1 MGAAMGFKL
10 ERPDAVPIA
19 AVGDGTYMFGNPT
32 PTHFT
37 SRAQDLP
44 FVTVVFNNR
53 RWAAVHRATLSMY
66 GDGAAAR
73 AELPVFATLEPAP
86 DYEKLVEAS
95 GGLGLRV
102 ERPEQFAPAL
112 ERALQAVRRDKR
124 QAVINVLVDVAYE
137 RTS

>member
-1 MGAAMGFKL
+1 MGIRL
-10 ERPDAVPIA
+10 ERPDAMVVA

-32 PTHFT
+32 PTHFVSA
-37 SRAQDLP
+37 SRGLP

-66 GDGAAAR
+66 GDGAAAQ
-73 AELPVFATLEPAP
+73 AETPVFATLEPSP
-86 DYEKLVEAS
+86 DYERIVEAS

-102 ERPEQFAPAL
+102 ERPEDLPEAL
-112 ERALQAVRRDKR
+112 ARAVHAVRHDKR
-124 QAVINVLVDVAYE
+124 QAVVNVLTDVAYG